1 MSQMTN
7 LPPYIGTAH
16 IEKDGTIVLNLSR
29 TVGDIIFHD
38 TLKYAKDNPNYNAVN
53 KHIGEP
59 FPGQMVSV
67 RPWQTK

>member
-38 TLKYAKDNPNYNAVN
+38 TLKYSKDNPNYGAVN